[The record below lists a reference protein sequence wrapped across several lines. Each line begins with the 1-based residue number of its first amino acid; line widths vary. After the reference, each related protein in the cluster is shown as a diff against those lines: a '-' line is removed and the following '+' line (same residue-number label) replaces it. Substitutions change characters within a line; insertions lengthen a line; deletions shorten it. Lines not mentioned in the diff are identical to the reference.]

1 MYDPNDREGA
11 EVDCPEEETTM
22 YDPNDR
28 EGAEVDCPDCG
39 GEAIMT
45 DDGIYCPDC
54 ANE

>member
-1 MYDPNDREGA
+1 MFDPEDKQ
-11 EVDCPEEETTM
+11 P
-22 YDPNDR
+22 

-45 DDGIYCPDC
+45 DGGIYCPDC